1 GAAFVEGRRM
11 AKWLEGGRRAD
22 MSVLVTEEAGD
33 IEFLLDMKLFGQD
46 KGFWNKK
53 LKWGIEYLFSCVD
66 PREVDGEGAEEG
78 KFMVRVD
85 AETFRWKCDMGDR
98 CLGETWVH
106 CLKSVWDFKV
116 CATERQEMVGEY
128 AEWAAE
134 MVESLYIP

>member
-1 GAAFVEGRRM
+1 M

-106 CLKSVWDFKV
+106 CLKNVWDLKV
-116 CATERQEMVGEY
+116 CATGRQEMVGEY

-134 MVESLYIP
+134 MVENLYIP